1 MATGLMLEFSGEGLD
16 EQRYRAVNDRV
27 NPPDDRPAG
36 CIFHS
41 AGPGP
46 DGGWRV
52 VDVWESR
59 QDFERFQQE
68 RLFPALS
75 EVFGD
80 QMPAPPTIAEWEVVN
95 YNFNG

>member
-1 MATGLMLEFSGEGLD
+1 MAIGLLLEFSGEGMN
-16 EQRYRAVNDRV
+16 EESYRAVNDRV

-52 VDVWESR
+52 VDVWQSR
-59 QDFERFQQE
+59 ADFDRFQQE
-68 RLFPALS
+68 RLFPALG

-80 QMPAPPTIAEWEVVN
+80 QPGSPPQITEWEVVN
-95 YNFNG
+95 HNCND